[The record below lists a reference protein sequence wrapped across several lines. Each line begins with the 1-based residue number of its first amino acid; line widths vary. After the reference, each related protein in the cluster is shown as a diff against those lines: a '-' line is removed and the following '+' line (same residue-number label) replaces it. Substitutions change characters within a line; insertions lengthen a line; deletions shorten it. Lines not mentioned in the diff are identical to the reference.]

1 MKSFCKPK
9 IAASP
14 RCHSLCPAL
23 YLTLKRLRKI
33 SLISLTWY
41 CLFSCMNPSVLTITD
56 QPDLGLYLTFLKR
69 VTCVWFCVCVV
80 VMMMPVQVECDL
92 LLPVWSLQFV
102 LTVILCMMTLTVV
115 YINTIPA
122 VTSGWQGIYER
133 FHRSIFA
140 LWPERE
146 KGRFNFIP
154 LIYGILWVIVFF
166 ICFFWVD
173 VGNPF
178 CCSWFLDACVMLI
191 FFNLGQRFF
200 WVWTGLIDIMVC
212 YV

>member
-1 MKSFCKPK
+1 MVAQDFSNLVLLFD
-9 IAASP
+9 
-14 RCHSLCPAL
+14 
-23 YLTLKRLRKI
+23 
-33 SLISLTWY
+33 
-41 CLFSCMNPSVLTITD
+41 CLFSCMNRSVLTITD
-56 QPDLGLYLTFLKR
+56 WYWTIFLKR
-69 VTCVWFCVCVV
+69 VTCVWFCSGVV
-80 VMMMPVQVECDL
+80 L
-92 LLPVWSLQFV
+92 LMPVWSLQFV
-102 LTVILCMMTLTVV
+102 LTVILCMMTPMVV

-166 ICFFWVD
+166 WVD
-173 VGNPF
+173 VGNTF
-178 CCSWFLDACVMLI
+178 CCSLFPDACVMLI

-200 WVWTGLIDIMVC
+200 EFGQVWLI
-212 YV
+212 